1 MCGEAHRWQGALN
14 FRAVS
19 HPNKKPRVLR
29 GLRPTH
35 GLMRR
40 PKVFDLA
47 EREGFEPSVGGCP
60 TPDFESGTFDH
71 SATSPLEESIVTA
84 WVLAFGV
91 AQRLQCRLHVA
102 LVDAS
107 GQLQLG

>member
-1 MCGEAHRWQGALN
+1 M
-14 FRAVS
+14 V
-19 HPNKKPRVLR
+19 R
-29 GLRPTH
+29 GLRLPQ
-35 GLMRR
+35 GLLSRFE
-40 PKVFDLA
+40 VFVLA

-84 WVLAFGV
+84 WVSAFGV
-91 AQRLQCRLHVA
+91 AQCLQGRLHVA
-102 LVDAS
+102 LADAS